1 MAKLGNVESEG
12 VMRIHGA
19 IKYAIPNM
27 TTPDSGSK
35 APSLFGLDW

>member
-19 IKYAIPNM
+19 IKYAIPLVIS
-27 TTPDSGSK
+27 PDSGSI